1 MVNPFR
7 ILRTTFAVVAL
18 TALVASC
25 TPASGTTTVG
35 SEPPSSHPTTMST
48 STTNAEATT
57 STAMTSTTT
66 YGDDTTVLDVAD
78 AVPIPTDT
86 FELLFD
92 YQPLID
98 DDTVSQSIIAVST
111 DGVFLG
117 STSEMLW
124 SEELAPESP
133 TLTDSSGETTVLSV
147 PESDVA
153 YQAPVASSGGGVF
166 VWRETSSTSL
176 FFEDYRILAAR
187 PGDTAVTVVADSAGV
202 TPDGTVLPM
211 LADTERNL
219 ATDGVN
225 VYWTAATPVDAQGGF
240 YSTVLNAHAVDGSG
254 ATTVL
259 ADNVVFP
266 VLMGDT
272 LLAVRYPGFDPDAT
286 EGFFEVVQVDTR
298 DGGVSPFVSFPVS
311 DQAVL
316 LDICATPEYLAL
328 AVSDRIEI
336 RYRSAIDTVSKV
348 VKVDGDGTKLGCGD
362 SFLVWGNGSGFG
374 DNGQYLLDL
383 DTDDIYKLGSLQG
396 GSIVMAAGDYF
407 AWTKRTPDVILFT
420 LRAAKWLE

>member
-1 MVNPFR
+1 
-7 ILRTTFAVVAL
+7 
-18 TALVASC
+18 
-25 TPASGTTTVG
+25 
-35 SEPPSSHPTTMST
+35 
-48 STTNAEATT
+48 
-57 STAMTSTTT
+57 
-66 YGDDTTVLDVAD
+66 
-78 AVPIPTDT
+78 
-86 FELLFD
+86 
-92 YQPLID
+92 
-98 DDTVSQSIIAVST
+98 
-111 DGVFLG
+111 
-117 STSEMLW
+117 
-124 SEELAPESP
+124 
-133 TLTDSSGETTVLSV
+133 
-147 PESDVA
+147 
-153 YQAPVASSGGGVF
+153 
-166 VWRETSSTSL
+166 
-176 FFEDYRILAAR
+176 
-187 PGDTAVTVVADSAGV
+187 
-202 TPDGTVLPM
+202 
-211 LADTERNL
+211 
-219 ATDGVN
+219 

-383 DTDDIYKLGSLQG
+383 DTDDIYKLGVSKEAP
-396 GSIVMAAGDYF
+396 SS
-407 AWTKRTPDVILFT
+407 
-420 LRAAKWLE
+420 WLPVTTSHGPNVPPT